1 MFVLKAGLPK
11 GQLVHIVLTFCGA
24 RLPISVLLG
33 SLTGGSFL
41 MINTVMG
48 GEMPPSLS
56 NGLLEWSFL
65 DNVNRNQRK
74 QARLNFNL

>member
-11 GQLVHIVLTFCGA
+11 GQLVHIVLIFCGA

-41 MINTVMG
+41 MINTEWVG
-48 GEMPPSLS
+48 GMPSPEAMVYGS
-56 NGLLEWSFL
+56 GKFL
-65 DNVNRNQRK
+65 DHVNRNQRK